1 MAHDISLS
9 TGQMV
14 LVVRAGKDATSTV
27 LELWESSRVI
37 AELQIPAKLHGSVF
51 ADGWFSNGAAWDPS
65 ESRVAYVAEV
75 SAIPTVSRPES
86 SDKLSMIDLDW
97 ILVCL
102 FLNQQRIPAPLIWM
116 SKLLGLDALGTGKP
130 AGAGRC

>member
-1 MAHDISLS
+1 MAHDVSLH

-65 ESRVAYVAEV
+65 ESRIAYVAEV
-75 SAIPTVSRPES
+75 SVASIASWP
-86 SDKLSMIDLDW
+86 
-97 ILVCL
+97 
-102 FLNQQRIPAPLIWM
+102 N
-116 SKLLGLDALGTGKP
+116 
-130 AGAGRC
+130 